1 VEDDADDCGAGWRE
15 RGVKAH
21 VLKKTTAGADISRAA
36 TGLKG
41 GIAPE

>member
-36 TGLKG
+36 TGLKSKVVC
-41 GIAPE
+41 P